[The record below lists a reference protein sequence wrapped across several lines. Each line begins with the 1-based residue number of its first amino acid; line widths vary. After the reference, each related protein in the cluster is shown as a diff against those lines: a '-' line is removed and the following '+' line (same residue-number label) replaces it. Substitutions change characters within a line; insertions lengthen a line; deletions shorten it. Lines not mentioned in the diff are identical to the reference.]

1 MEVMKDFNLR
11 EHIITGNIYVIYYR
25 KWLTNKANLLIIFQ
39 FSSSLAITRVYTLA
53 IWTQKMM
60 IVYILFITTDC
71 YLIVLK
77 VIDLGVCLLLKEVN
91 IAIKL

>member
-53 IWTQKMM
+53 IWIQKMM
-60 IVYILFITTDC
+60 IVYIIYNYWLLFNSISHRLRGLSTFE
-71 YLIVLK
+71 
-77 VIDLGVCLLLKEVN
+77 EVN

>member
-60 IVYILFITTDC
+60 IVYIIYNHWLLF
-71 YLIVLK
+71 
-77 VIDLGVCLLLKEVN
+77 N
-91 IAIKL
+91 SIKSHRLRGLSTFKGS